1 MNISEKKYPLGN
13 VAIIVVYKIKGK
25 INELVTIGI
34 TKFPDTLTRSGKK
47 GGRVS

>member
-1 MNISEKKYPLGN
+1 MNISEKKYPSGNLG
-13 VAIIVVYKIKGK
+13 IIVIDKIKGK